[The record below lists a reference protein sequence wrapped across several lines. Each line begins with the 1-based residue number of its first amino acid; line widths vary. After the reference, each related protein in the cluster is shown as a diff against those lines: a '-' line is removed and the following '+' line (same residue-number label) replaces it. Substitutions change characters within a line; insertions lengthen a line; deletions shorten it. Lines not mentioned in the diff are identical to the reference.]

1 MKNPQKQDG
10 NTTKDSVS
18 SSCSVCGVY
27 AYTIHDDETWKH
39 QNVKNSFPLILDE
52 VFNRK

>member
-10 NTTKDSVS
+10 NTTKTLFPLPV
-18 SSCSVCGVY
+18 VCGVY

-39 QNVKNSFPLILDE
+39 QNVKNAFPLIHDE